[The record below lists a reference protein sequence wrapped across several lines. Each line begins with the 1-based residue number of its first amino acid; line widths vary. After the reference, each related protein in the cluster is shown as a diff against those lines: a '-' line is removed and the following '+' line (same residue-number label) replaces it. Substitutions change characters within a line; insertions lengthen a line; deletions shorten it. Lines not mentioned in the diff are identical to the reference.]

1 MSSVR
6 ERLTTGQ
13 APLAA
18 FVNLIP
24 SAVVT
29 QALAAAGA
37 DVVLIDTEH
46 GPIGPESLHAMVA
59 STAGTACSPWVR
71 VPGCDEAC
79 VKSALDAGAEGIVF
93 PLVMTAQSA
102 AECVAL
108 TRYPPQ
114 GRRGW
119 GPFVA
124 HSRWGTELFDYL
136 GRRGG
141 ETLCTLLIETRSAID
156 NIEEICQVKGIDCLT
171 IAPFDLSTEMGV
183 SGQLDAPEMVQAI
196 THAERVILESG
207 IALGGAAL
215 TEEQT
220 RALVKKGLSPA
231 LAPVRCPDPEAVR
244 QADCGVALGSRPR
257 PVEVGP
263 AWSGSRP
270 GAGRPHS
277 WSAATS
283 WRGSMS

>member
-1 MSSVR
+1 MSGVR
-6 ERLTTGQ
+6 ERLTAGQ

-37 DVVLIDTEH
+37 DVVLIDTGH
-46 GPIGPESLHAMVA
+46 GPVGPESLHAMAA

-141 ETLCTLLIETRSAID
+141 DTLCTLLIETRGAID
-156 NIEEICQVKGIDCLT
+156 NIEAICQVEGIDCLT

-196 THAERVILESG
+196 THAERVILEPG

-220 RALVKKGLSPA
+220 RALLKKGYRL
-231 LAPVRCPDPEAVR
+231 LWHQFDVLILKQFVR
-244 QADCGVALGSRPR
+244 QTAEWRSVHAPDLSR
-257 PVEVGP
+257 
-263 AWSGSRP
+263 
-270 GAGRPHS
+270 
-277 WSAATS
+277 
-283 WRGSMS
+283 